1 MPHVAPWYRREDY
14 ARVRE
19 IMDDGNR
26 LPLTFDEW
34 ERVAE
39 DQLATA
45 AANGIE
51 IKPVILEPE
60 KFLLQGTEFSWA
72 GQQRTKH
79 VCCCHGICEGP
90 ELRKGHRSFPPPTLG
105 ERRHRGRLV
114 AVRRRAV
121 LMLPEGERP
130 HPRHAHWQEICRH
143 VRDLAQ
149 SGDGPERACRPPLPR
164 W

>member
-19 IMDDGNR
+19 IMDDGDR

-60 KFLLQGTEFSWA
+60 KFLA
-72 GQQRTKH
+72 YCKGQNYGRGSKERSTFA
-79 VCCCHGICEGP
+79 VAMESA
-90 ELRKGHRSFPPPTLG
+90 KGLN
-105 ERRHRGRLV
+105 
-114 AVRRRAV
+114 
-121 LMLPEGERP
+121 
-130 HPRHAHWQEICRH
+130 
-143 VRDLAQ
+143 
-149 SGDGPERACRPPLPR
+149 
-164 W
+164 